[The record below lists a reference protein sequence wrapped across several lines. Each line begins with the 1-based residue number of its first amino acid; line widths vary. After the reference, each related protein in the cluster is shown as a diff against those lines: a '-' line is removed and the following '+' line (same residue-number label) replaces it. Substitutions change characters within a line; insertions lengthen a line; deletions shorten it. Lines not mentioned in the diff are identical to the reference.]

1 MGKPFKLKC
10 PWGKATR
17 SYPHYQLAK
26 SIGASSIAP
35 PIECR
40 VYDNSRRSQ
49 VRGFTCYRLR
59 KRTCLLA
66 DQPHQGQSTKKKKII
81 ISDSFASLVLD
92 LLTFVVCCR
101 CALLLPSY
109 ACQDLC

>member
-66 DQPHQGQSTKKKKII
+66 DQPHQGQSTNKKNMKYMHKKYRGYTY
-81 ISDSFASLVLD
+81 SNSKQFSNYN
-92 LLTFVVCCR
+92 TG
-101 CALLLPSY
+101 
-109 ACQDLC
+109 

>member
-26 SIGASSIAP
+26 SVGASSIAP

-40 VYDNSRRSQ
+40 VYDNSRRSH

-59 KRTCLLA
+59 KRTCVSSRTSPTRGKAL
-66 DQPHQGQSTKKKKII
+66 KKKKYCTLCPTKKHTKMFFA
-81 ISDSFASLVLD
+81 ISSLKPNR
-92 LLTFVVCCR
+92 FV
-101 CALLLPSY
+101 
-109 ACQDLC
+109 